1 MSTSKNSMYYV
12 HVVIVIALMFLFR
25 YIPAPAPI
33 TPYGMHVLGI
43 FIGLVY
49 GWSLCGLAWPSV
61 LALVAL
67 GISDYGITETV
78 FASVWGQAG
87 LILML
92 FGFMLFA
99 PLSESGLTEALGYK
113 LLSIKFIQGRPLLM
127 LAVIFVG
134 VFLLTL
140 THINAYLLM
149 FFMMTIFIDIFK
161 KIGYQKGDRFI
172 PMFLCGVF
180 MQTAL
185 GNLIFPFYAFPILV
199 YNAAG
204 VPANNTGY
212 LLTAIVFIV
221 AVEIVLVM
229 LFKILRLNLEP
240 LKNINYEELSEKASQ
255 PLNKRQKG
263 LLVIVFLFLASMLT
277 VGLYASATGNALQ
290 QLLNK
295 VGVYGAIATVL
306 VIALVVKVDDE
317 PLLTIDTLTKGVNWN
332 ILLLYSM
339 ALAMSNI
346 LTSADT
352 GISSFVVG
360 IASPILS
367 TVSEYWF
374 LLLLGLMTLILTN
387 IGNNVV
393 VIFTMAAVVRM
404 LVGAGLAV
412 NGPLA
417 VMVVLFSGMS
427 TGYLLPSASVA
438 ASLVFGSDMN
448 TPKTALLQG
457 VVVIVTWMLL
467 LAFVMVPVGM
477 FFL

>member
-1 MSTSKNSMYYV
+1 
-12 HVVIVIALMFLFR
+12 
-25 YIPAPAPI
+25 
-33 TPYGMHVLGI
+33 
-43 FIGLVY
+43 
-49 GWSLCGLAWPSV
+49 
-61 LALVAL
+61 
-67 GISDYGITETV
+67 
-78 FASVWGQAG
+78 
-87 LILML
+87 
-92 FGFMLFA
+92 
-99 PLSESGLTEALGYK
+99 
-113 LLSIKFIQGRPLLM
+113 
-127 LAVIFVG
+127 
-134 VFLLTL
+134 
-140 THINAYLLM
+140 
-149 FFMMTIFIDIFK
+149 
-161 KIGYQKGDRFI
+161 
-172 PMFLCGVF
+172 
-180 MQTAL
+180 
-185 GNLIFPFYAFPILV
+185 
-199 YNAAG
+199 
-204 VPANNTGY
+204 
-212 LLTAIVFIV
+212 
-221 AVEIVLVM
+221 
-229 LFKILRLNLEP
+229 
-240 LKNINYEELSEKASQ
+240 
-255 PLNKRQKG
+255 
-263 LLVIVFLFLASMLT
+263 MLT

-448 TPKTALLQG
+448 TPKRHYYKVL
-457 VVVIVTWMLL
+457 
-467 LAFVMVPVGM
+467 
-477 FFL
+477 